1 MSAKVFGIWTEKEF
15 KDTLAFAGIVAIGT
29 FITTILYRAISKW
42 LEETN
47 W

>member
-1 MSAKVFGIWTEKEF
+1 MSGKVFGIWTEEEF
-15 KDTLAFAGIVAIGT
+15 KDTLAIAGVVAIGT
-29 FITTILYRAISKW
+29 FVTTILYRAISKW